1 MGAESPFKD
10 VVLEVYM
17 GLFSRKTDKEI
28 IAEGRNLFYDGDFA
42 AADKK
47 LMKLAI
53 KGNDEACYWV
63 GRISIE
69 TGARYHDSKRIEAGR
84 KFLEKAAKKGNK
96 DACAFL
102 ERYFDVPNPY
112 AEKEEEIFVKEAEP
126 AVEEEKK
133 PEFCGINIATKNPEE
148 AAEQD
153 PKGYVMSLNA
163 ERVLEYLKRN
173 RDKDMTAKE
182 IAVALNMESRQVDG
196 LFTSAFVRKGLGER
210 VPDGAKKYLKL
221 TPEGMSYKP

>member
-1 MGAESPFKD
+1 MGAESPFTD
-10 VVLEVYM
+10 VVLEVLM

-28 IAEGRNLFYDGDFA
+28 IAEGISLFYDGDFA
-42 AADKK
+42 GADKK

-63 GRISIE
+63 GRISVE
-69 TGARYHDSKRIEAGR
+69 TGARYHDRKRIDIGR
-84 KFLEKAAKKGNK
+84 SFLEKAAKKGNR
-96 DACAFL
+96 DACAYL

-112 AEKEEEIFVKEAEP
+112 AVKEEEIFVKEEAA
-126 AVEEEKK
+126 AVKEEEK

-196 LFTSAFVRKGLGER
+196 IFTGAFVRKGLGER

>member
-17 GLFSRKTDKEI
+17 GLFSRKTGKEI
-28 IAEGRNLFYDGDFA
+28 IAEGKSLFYDGDFA

-63 GRISIE
+63 GRISVE

-126 AVEEEKK
+126 AVEEGKK

-148 AAEQD
+148 AAEQN
-153 PKGYVMSLNA
+153 PKGYVMGFNA
-163 ERVLEYLKRN
+163 VRVLEYLKRN
-173 RDKDMTAKE
+173 RDKDLTSKE

>member
-1 MGAESPFKD
+1 
-10 VVLEVYM
+10 M
-17 GLFSRKTDKEI
+17 GLFSKKTDKEI
-28 IAEGRNLFYDGDFA
+28 IAEGKNLFYEGNFA

-63 GRISIE
+63 GRISVE
-69 TGARYHDSKRIEAGR
+69 TGARYHDRKRIDIGR
-84 KFLEKAAKKGNK
+84 SFLEKAAKKGNK

-112 AEKEEEIFVKEAEP
+112 AKKEEKIFIKEEETTVKENE
-126 AVEEEKK
+126 VVIKEDKK
-133 PEFCGINIATKNPEE
+133 PEFCGINIVTKNPEE

-153 PKGYVMSLNA
+153 PNGYVMSFNA
-163 ERVLEYLKRN
+163 VRVLEYLKRN
-173 RDKDMTAKE
+173 RDKDLTAKE
-182 IAVALNMESRQVDG
+182 IAVALNLESRQIDG

-221 TPEGMSYKP
+221 TPEGLSYKP

>member
-1 MGAESPFKD
+1 
-10 VVLEVYM
+10 M

-28 IAEGRNLFYDGDFA
+28 IAEGKDLFYKGDFA
-42 AADKK
+42 GADKK

-63 GRISIE
+63 GRISVE
-69 TGARYHDSKRIEAGR
+69 TGAKHHDRKRIDIGR
-84 KFLEKAAKKGNK
+84 SFLEKAAKKGNI
-96 DACAFL
+96 DACAYL

-112 AEKEEEIFVKEAEP
+112 AEKEEKIFVKE
-126 AVEEEKK
+126 VETTVKEDKK

-153 PKGYVMSLNA
+153 PNGYVMSFNA
-163 ERVLEYLKRN
+163 VRVLDCLKRN
-173 RDKDMTAKE
+173 RDKDLTAKE
-182 IAVALNMESRQVDG
+182 IAVALNLESRQIDG

-221 TPEGMSYKP
+221 TPEGLSYKP

>member
-1 MGAESPFKD
+1 
-10 VVLEVYM
+10 M
-17 GLFSRKTDKEI
+17 GLFSKKTDKEI
-28 IAEGRNLFYDGDFA
+28 IAEGKNLFYEGNFA

-63 GRISIE
+63 GRISVE
-69 TGARYHDSKRIEAGR
+69 TGANYHDSKRIEVGR
-84 KFLEKAAKKGNK
+84 NFLEKAAKKGNR

-112 AEKEEEIFVKEAEP
+112 AEKEEETFVKEAET
-126 AVEEEKK
+126 AAEEVETVIKEEKK
-133 PEFCGINIATKNPEE
+133 PEFCGINIVTKNPEE
-148 AAEQD
+148 TAKQD
-153 PKGYVMSLNA
+153 PNGYVMSYNA

-173 RDKDMTAKE
+173 PEKDLTAKAL
-182 IAVALNMESRQVDG
+182 AVALNMESRQIDG
-196 LFTSAFVRKGLGER
+196 IFTGAFVRKGLGKR
-210 VPDGAKKYLKL
+210 VPDGDKKYLKL

>member
-1 MGAESPFKD
+1 
-10 VVLEVYM
+10 M

-28 IAEGRNLFYDGDFA
+28 IEEGRKLFYEGDFA

-69 TGARYHDSKRIEAGR
+69 TGARYHDRKRIEVGR
-84 KFLEKAAKKGNK
+84 NFLEKAAKKGNR

-112 AEKEEEIFVKEAEP
+112 AEKEKEIFVKE
-126 AVEEEKK
+126 VETAAKEEEATVKEEKK

-148 AAEQD
+148 TAEQH
-153 PKGYVMSLNA
+153 PKGYVMSFNA

-173 RDKDMTAKE
+173 RDKNMTSKE

-196 LFTSAFVRKGLGER
+196 IFTSAFVRKGLGER

>member
-28 IAEGRNLFYDGDFA
+28 IAEGKSLFYDGDFA

-126 AVEEEKK
+126 AVEEGKK

-173 RDKDMTAKE
+173 RDKNLTAKE
-182 IAVALNMESRQVDG
+182 IAVALDMESRQVDG

>member
-1 MGAESPFKD
+1 
-10 VVLEVYM
+10 M

-84 KFLEKAAKKGNK
+84 IFLEKAAKKGNR

-112 AEKEEEIFVKEAEP
+112 AEKEEEIFVKETEP

-133 PEFCGINIATKNPEE
+133 PEFCGINIVTKNPEE

-153 PKGYVMSLNA
+153 PKGYVMSFNA
-163 ERVLEYLKRN
+163 ERVIEYLKRN

-182 IAVALNMESRQVDG
+182 IAVALNLESRQVDG

>member
-1 MGAESPFKD
+1 
-10 VVLEVYM
+10 M

-28 IAEGRNLFYDGDFA
+28 IEEGRNLFYEGDFA

-63 GRISIE
+63 GRISVE
-69 TGARYHDSKRIEAGR
+69 TGARYHDRKRIDIGR
-84 KFLEKAAKKGNK
+84 SFLEKAAKKGNK

-112 AEKEEEIFVKEAEP
+112 AVKENEIFIKEEETAVKENE
-126 AVEEEKK
+126 VVIKEDKK

-153 PKGYVMSLNA
+153 LNGYVMSFNA
-163 ERVLEYLKRN
+163 VRVLEYLKRN
-173 RDKDMTAKE
+173 RDKDLTAKE
-182 IAVALNMESRQVDG
+182 IAVALNLESRQIDG

-210 VPDGAKKYLKL
+210 VPNGAKKYLKL